1 MFAMATR
8 ALCSEI
14 CGPAVIMCSVSV
26 PPCVYLVACLLHQLV
41 GRGQDGGMGGGRGG
55 MVERDG
61 KRRKSWKE
69 EEME

>member
-1 MFAMATR
+1 MLARGHHDRLRLPVF
-8 ALCSEI
+8 
-14 CGPAVIMCSVSV
+14 VS
-26 PPCVYLVACLLHQLV
+26 LLHQIV
-41 GRGQDGGMGGGRGG
+41 GRGKEGGMGGGGRG